1 MCVHACVHGT
11 CVHVHVCVCACVRV
25 SVRACVYISVCLCI
39 GQVFS
44 YVPKRWRLE
53 PNGQGQVSRAKKKEP
68 GSTDGKTGGVS
79 PTSGLIQTLE
89 GGVLTKRSSRIASR
103 KEPGEG

>member
-1 MCVHACVHGT
+1 M
-11 CVHVHVCVCACVRV
+11 
-25 SVRACVYISVCLCI
+25 YVCLSCMYLCVNI
-39 GQVFS
+39 HVGQVFT
-44 YVPKRWRLE
+44 YVPKRWRVE
-53 PNGQGQVSRAKKKEP
+53 PNGQGHPGRTKKKEP

>member
-1 MCVHACVHGT
+1 M
-11 CVHVHVCVCACVRV
+11 
-25 SVRACVYISVCLCI
+25 
-39 GQVFS
+39 FS

-53 PNGQGQVSRAKKKEP
+53 PKGHSEARGQAKKELKP
-68 GSTDGKTGGVS
+68 GTDGKPVVS

-103 KEPGEG
+103 KDLSEG

>member
-1 MCVHACVHGT
+1 M
-11 CVHVHVCVCACVRV
+11 
-25 SVRACVYISVCLCI
+25 Y
-39 GQVFS
+39 S

-53 PNGQGQVSRAKKKEP
+53 PQGQGEGGRAKKKDP
-68 GSTDGKTGGVS
+68 GGSEGKTVGVS

-103 KEPGEG
+103 KDAGEGEYKHLYYCVMQACK

>member
-1 MCVHACVHGT
+1 MC
-11 CVHVHVCVCACVRV
+11 VCVCVCV
-25 SVRACVYISVCLCI
+25 

-53 PNGQGQVSRAKKKEP
+53 PNGQGQVGRAKKKEP
-68 GSTDGKTGGVS
+68 GSTGEGKTGGVS